1 MISPVTPP
9 PPPPPRPPGPPALT
23 RPGDPPPAPTPTPS
37 LWQEL
42 ADGSAGWGIRLLVTL
57 ALAAALCGLVPMA
70 AYFLASMVRDWN
82 RHSGLAVYPEDWL
95 VFFLGVLASGAFVWA
110 TMWLWSRGH
119 GRYVM
124 IGPAVQTF
132 AVIALTIAVGI
143 FAEDG
148 LPGESELV
156 IFGVV
161 FVGAA
166 AIILIWVQA
175 YRRRGPRW
183 RALHNRQDGMTDV
196 RCPTCGYRMVG
207 LTETRCP
214 ECGTA
219 YTLDELIARQGFGPA
234 GAPALSQSQQPVVA
248 PTLQS

>member
-1 MISPVTPP
+1 M
-9 PPPPPRPPGPPALT
+9 
-23 RPGDPPPAPTPTPS
+23 
-37 LWQEL
+37 
-42 ADGSAGWGIRLLVTL
+42 VTL

-70 AYFLASMVRDWN
+70 AYFLASMNQDWN
-82 RHSGLAVYPEDWL
+82 RGGGLAVYPEEWL
-95 VFFLGVLASGAFVWA
+95 VFLLGVVASGAFVWA

-119 GRYVM
+119 GRYVL
-124 IGPAVQTF
+124 IGPAVQSF
-132 AVIALTIAVGI
+132 AVVALTIAVGV

-161 FVGAA
+161 FIGAA
-166 AIILIWVQA
+166 AVMLIWVQA

-183 RALHNRQDGMTDV
+183 RALHNQQDGMTDV
-196 RCPTCGYRMVG
+196 RCPACGYRMVG

-219 YTLDELIARQGFGPA
+219 YTLDELIARQGFGPGSA
-234 GAPALSQSQQPVVA
+234 APAQQATVGT
-248 PTLQS
+248 PTLRSA